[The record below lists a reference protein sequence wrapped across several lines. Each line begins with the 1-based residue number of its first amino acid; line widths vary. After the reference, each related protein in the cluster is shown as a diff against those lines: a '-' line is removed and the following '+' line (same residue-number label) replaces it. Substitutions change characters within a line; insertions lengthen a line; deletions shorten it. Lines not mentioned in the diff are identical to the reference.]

1 VVSALVNTVGE
12 IPVVKIF
19 IGNGADGTASH
30 SNGHNGGI
38 LLRSGG
44 AGFDGGKGR
53 RATDRKHPRNGPVV
67 I

>member
-1 VVSALVNTVGE
+1 
-12 IPVVKIF
+12 VKIF